1 MEVRQIIKIN
11 EVWIQKYSGKIKIIN
26 ILSSTLRYE
35 KQITAE
41 IQSWRGSSAYCVLT
55 CQGFGRQKVHQ
66 KTVAAHITY

>member
-41 IQSWRGSSAYCVLT
+41 IQS
-55 CQGFGRQKVHQ
+55 
-66 KTVAAHITY
+66 